1 MILVIGGAGQGKL
14 DYVLEKTGFGPTDV
28 AHDPEEAKAKPI
40 FDGLEAWV
48 KGHTEETLEDLL
60 GANPGVIL
68 LCDEVGCGVVPMDK
82 NERIWREAVGRLC
95 CSLAQRAERVE
106 RVFCGLST
114 VLKGDGAW
122 K

>member
-1 MILVIGGAGQGKL
+1 
-14 DYVLEKTGFGPTDV
+14 
-28 AHDPEEAKAKPI
+28 
-40 FDGLEAWV
+40 
-48 KGHTEETLEDLL
+48 
-60 GANPGVIL
+60 
-68 LCDEVGCGVVPMDK
+68 MDK